1 MSVMTIYKPEIIEN
15 GERVRL
21 QSMFEMDGIKDVLWY
36 EVNKNYRNHLT
47 FERAD
52 AFVVGLL
59 YLALQK
65 GVDIKV
71 DFLMSERLNYSL
83 NKYLIPL
90 LADVFKHSEITI
102 YCDQL
107 TSEPLGSAKG
117 VGTGLSC
124 GIDSFSTILDH
135 EKGNCPEGNEI
146 THFTYFNVGSHG
158 EDGDPKVKELFK
170 KRIKPVESC
179 ANELN
184 KGLIIVDSNLNEI
197 LMTGFAK
204 IHTIRSISVVLALQK
219 FFKVYYYS
227 SAVPV
232 KQFNI
237 NKHHM
242 GSYDIFSLNMLSTE
256 STTLYSSCATL
267 TRVEKTDMISKY
279 SIVKK
284 YLNVCVSDNL
294 NCGKCFKCL
303 RTLLTLE
310 ILGELENYSSIFNLS
325 EYYKARSNYLT
336 YIVAHHDESV
346 FLEEIHEEIMRTN
359 FSIPFNSKMTGRLKA
374 LKKKIKRTLAM

>member
-1 MSVMTIYKPEIIEN
+1 MSVMTIYKPEFVEE
-15 GERVRL
+15 GEGVRL
-21 QSMFEMDGIKDVLWY
+21 QSMFEIDGIKDVLWY
-36 EVNKNYRNHLT
+36 EVNKKYRDFLT

-59 YLALQK
+59 YLALQE

-71 DFLMSERLNYSL
+71 NFPMSERLNYSL

-90 LADVFKHSEITI
+90 LADVFKYNEINI
-102 YCDQL
+102 YCDYL
-107 TSEPLGSAKG
+107 TSESLESSNG

-135 EKGNCPEGNEI
+135 TKKDFPEEYEI

-170 KRIKPVESC
+170 KRLKPVETC

-184 KGLIIVDSNLNEI
+184 KDLIIVDSNLNEI

-204 IHTIRSISVVLALQK
+204 IHTIRSMSVVLALQK
-219 FFKVYYYS
+219 LFKVYYYS
-227 SAVPV
+227 SSVPV
-232 KQFNI
+232 KKFNI

-242 GSYDIFSLNMLSTE
+242 GSYDIFILNMLSTE
-256 STTLYSSCATL
+256 STTLFSSCSTL
-267 TRVEKTDMISKY
+267 TRVEKTDMISRH
-279 SIVKK
+279 SIVKR
-284 YLNVCVSDNL
+284 YLNVCASDNL
-294 NCGKCFKCL
+294 NCGKCSKCL

-310 ILGELENYSSIFNLS
+310 ILGELENYSAIFNLS

-346 FLEEIHEEIMRTN
+346 FLEEIYEEIMRIN
-359 FSIPFNSKMTGRLKA
+359 FHIPFNSRLIGKLKA
-374 LKKKIKRTLAM
+374 LKKKTKRIVAM